1 VYSPGSQ
8 PSSTARR
15 NLSGPGNRRTV
26 SKPSNAACQF
36 NSCVQTAYLDASDAF
51 VALATADKRVP
62 GGTAQNIID
71 EVGRARTLPA
81 LRDVVC
87 VLKEASVGL
96 PGNINPVWEV
106 LEPDQPEAAFR
117 VISRQLE
124 AWGVVPTM
132 PRPGSSATS
141 ALPAGFL
148 TELLEGVE
156 LGDHTAAEA
165 RVRELFGKIS
175 KEDQR
180 RVAQGIYD
188 YIQTPPGHGI
198 DVHIVT
204 SFLEVC
210 GRIDPA
216 LIDATWVE
224 QLVESPIVQH
234 RMSAAMILWD
244 RSETD
249 SGSVPLDLIVKLAK
263 PSSEDWYVFAP
274 ALGAAKQLALTRRS
288 ALEIVLDLAR
298 SISPSDRDYA
308 VRALKDLA
316 VVDAATIPIEP
327 VQRLAHDGDPSVAES
342 ATELL
347 DILANVSDEDRRKRH
362 GQFGL

>member
-1 VYSPGSQ
+1 
-8 PSSTARR
+8 
-15 NLSGPGNRRTV
+15 
-26 SKPSNAACQF
+26 
-36 NSCVQTAYLDASDAF
+36 
-51 VALATADKRVP
+51 
-62 GGTAQNIID
+62 
-71 EVGRARTLPA
+71 
-81 LRDVVC
+81 
-87 VLKEASVGL
+87 
-96 PGNINPVWEV
+96 
-106 LEPDQPEAAFR
+106 
-117 VISRQLE
+117 
-124 AWGVVPTM
+124 M

-204 SFLEVC
+204 SFLEAC

-274 ALGAAKQLALTRRS
+274 ALGAAKQFALTRRS

>member
-1 VYSPGSQ
+1 MYSPGSQ
-8 PSSTARR
+8 PSSTGRR

-96 PGNINPVWEV
+96 PSNINPVWEV

-204 SFLEVC
+204 SSWRRAD
-210 GRIDPA
+210 GSI
-216 LIDATWVE
+216 
-224 QLVESPIVQH
+224 Q
-234 RMSAAMILWD
+234 
-244 RSETD
+244 RS
-249 SGSVPLDLIVKLAK
+249 
-263 PSSEDWYVFAP
+263 
-274 ALGAAKQLALTRRS
+274 LTRLGSSSSSSRRS
-288 ALEIVLDLAR
+288 FSTA
-298 SISPSDRDYA
+298 
-308 VRALKDLA
+308 
-316 VVDAATIPIEP
+316 
-327 VQRLAHDGDPSVAES
+327 
-342 ATELL
+342 
-347 DILANVSDEDRRKRH
+347 
-362 GQFGL
+362 